1 VNTAFD
7 NHQHM
12 GGNRSGVRRSAKNER
27 LRRRARELVKA
38 GILTPGEAAKNA
50 GVSIALMH
58 AWTKD
63 IDWRA
68 ARAKRAKKL
77 WRNDKK
83 VLTRF
88 KL

>member
-1 VNTAFD
+1 MK
-7 NHQHM
+7 NHNR
-12 GGNRSGVRRSAKNER
+12 GGATRTPKNQRLHQRS
-27 LRRRARELVKA
+27 RELVRA

-68 ARAKRAKKL
+68 ARARRAKKL

-83 VLTRF
+83 VLSEF